1 MASHEIKPIRFKKGA
16 SAAKDIN
23 VTPLIDIVLV
33 LLIIFMVGSA
43 IPIHEMEPSLPDRVD
58 TVDQQDMPDQLIAAV
73 YEDGS
78 IALNLQPVTLEEL
91 KDQVYKRLMRQAVKV
106 VFVDAHPDANYAR
119 VVQVMDTVRDAGAE
133 KVGIAS
139 LKDEGPARPGSAP
152 AAPGGAAAPGTPAP
166 PTPPTPPT
174 PPRTP

>member
-1 MASHEIKPIRFKKGA
+1 MSGEKNKPIRFKKGGD
-16 SAAKDIN
+16 AAKDIN

-43 IPIHEMEPSLPDRVD
+43 IPVHEMEPSLPDKTE
-58 TVDQQDMPDQLIAAV
+58 TVQQEDMPKDQLIAAV

-78 IALNLQPVTLEEL
+78 IALNLQPMTLEEL
-91 KDQVYKRLMRQAVKV
+91 KDQVYKRLMGKATKV
-106 VFVDAHPDANYAR
+106 VFVDAHPDASYAR

-139 LKDEGPARPGSAP
+139 LKEEGPPRPGSAP
-152 AAPGGAAAPGTPAP
+152 AVPAAPAAPATP
-166 PTPPTPPT
+166 
-174 PPRTP
+174 

>member
-1 MASHEIKPIRFKKGA
+1 MSSQQQPIRFKKGQG
-16 SAAKDIN
+16 AAKDIN

-43 IPIHEMEPSLPDRVD
+43 IPVHEMEPSLPDKTE
-58 TVDQQDMPDQLIAAV
+58 TVQQEDMPKDQLIAAV

-78 IALNLQPVTLEEL
+78 IALNLQTVTLEEL
-91 KDQVYKRLMRQAVKV
+91 REQVRRRLMGKAAKV

-119 VVQVMDTVRDAGAE
+119 VVQVMDTVRDAGAD

-139 LKDEGPARPGSAP
+139 LKDEGPPRPGSVPAAP
-152 AAPGGAAAPGTPAP
+152 AAPEAPAAP
-166 PTPPTPPT
+166 
-174 PPRTP
+174 

>member
-1 MASHEIKPIRFKKGA
+1 MSSDKKKPIRFKQGNA
-16 SAAKDIN
+16 AAKDIN

-43 IPIHEMEPSLPDRVD
+43 IPIHEMEPSLPDKTE
-58 TVDQQDMPDQLIAAV
+58 TVQLDDMPKDQLIAAV

-91 KDQVYKRLMRQAVKV
+91 KDQVYKRLMGKSAKV
-106 VFVDAHPDANYAR
+106 VFVDAHPDALYAR
-119 VVQVMDTVRDAGAE
+119 VIQVMDTVRDAGAE

-139 LKDEGPARPGSAP
+139 LKENGPPRPGSAP
-152 AAPGGAAAPGTPAP
+152 PVDPAGAPVAP
-166 PTPPTPPT
+166 PQ
-174 PPRTP
+174 

>member
-1 MASHEIKPIRFKKGA
+1 MSKHENKPIRFKKGA
-16 SAAKDIN
+16 EASKDIN

-43 IPIHEMEPSLPDRVD
+43 IPIHEMEPSLPDKTE
-58 TVDQQDMPDQLIAAV
+58 TVQQEDMPKDQLVAAV

-78 IALNLQPVTLEEL
+78 IALNLQPVTIEEL
-91 KDQVYKRLMRQAVKV
+91 KDQVYKRLMGKAAKV
-106 VFVDAHPDANYAR
+106 VFVDAHPDATYAR

-139 LKDEGPARPGSAP
+139 LKDAGPARPGSAP
-152 AAPGGAAAPGTPAP
+152 AAPAAPATP
-166 PTPPTPPT
+166 
-174 PPRTP
+174 